1 MTGPG
6 ETGPGETRPGT
17 SGPGTTGPGTSG
29 PGVPGAGTS
38 SLGTSGPATSGGE
51 HAARD
56 QTGVLAVL
64 RDLLARV
71 TGRPELAGVP
81 ADLPLFGTGVGLD
94 SLTGTLLLRQVRAEL
109 GVDVAAEDL
118 NLDSL
123 ASLAALAAF
132 AAPRRP
138 SP

>member
-6 ETGPGETRPGT
+6 ETGPATP
-17 SGPGTTGPGTSG
+17 GPGTPG

-38 SLGTSGPATSGGE
+38 GPGTSGPGTSGGE
-51 HAARD
+51 HVARD
-56 QTGVLAVL
+56 QAGVLAVL
-64 RDLLARV
+64 RGLLALV
-71 TGRPELAGVP
+71 TGRPKLGGIP

-132 AAPRRP
+132 IAPRLP
-138 SP
+138 PP